1 MMCSHGGRFLPCGP
15 DGAIRYVGSVTRVL
29 VVPRSLSFRELAE
42 KLGGMAGGAI
52 VSAVRYRLAD
62 DDGVLVSATCDE
74 ELAHMRDD
82 YDRLKAT
89 RPSASFRVFFSG
101 QRRGASGR
109 PPLPPKVR
117 RVHSAPALA
126 APARARVHCAAAA
139 PAPMRR
145 VQSAQEFA
153 RRGRFQPICYDWH
166 HHCYCG
172 GCGRPHDQ

>member
-15 DGAIRYVGSVTRVL
+15 DGAIRYVGGDTRVL
-29 VVPRSLSFRELAE
+29 VVPRLVSFRELAE
-42 KLGGMAGGAI
+42 KLGEMADGAI

-62 DDGVLVSATCDE
+62 DDGVLVSATCDD

-101 QRRGASGR
+101 ERRRASGR

-117 RVHSAPALA
+117 RVQSEPALA
-126 APARARVHCAAAA
+126 APARDLVNCRAAA
-139 PAPMRR
+139 PAPIRR
-145 VQSAQEFA
+145 VQSAQEFD
-153 RRGRFQPICYDWH
+153 RR

-172 GCGRPHDQ
+172 